1 MGNKYCKASVTG
13 FSLTMMSVLIGHF
26 FIFNDAMIHVLGRE
40 VFDAVYNP
48 LLISLFL
55 LPVAGFVLAI
65 IGLKKCIREKLKG
78 KGLSIAAVVIFVVV
92 LTVTILCFGLV
103 LLIAIGEG
111 SFHKH

>member
-1 MGNKYCKASVTG
+1 MENKYCKASVTG

-26 FIFNDAMIHVLGRE
+26 FIFNDVMIRVLGRE
-40 VFDAVYNP
+40 VFDAVYIP

-55 LPVAGFVLAI
+55 LPVAGFVFAI

-78 KGLSIAAVVIFVVV
+78 KGLSIAAIVIFVVV